1 MQALAAYILRGRIQ
15 AAGVIGLFGAV
26 GWIFPLSFLLSS
38 AAAALVVLKK
48 GAREGLLALI
58 GATVFCTLVASIRFG
73 TPVLAI
79 MNALAIWLP
88 VWIAAQV
95 LRTCSS
101 QASVLIIVMI
111 MSLILAIGI
120 RYFVG
125 DIETFWHDSLT
136 KYASKIAIVDK
147 AERQADVIKVLAV
160 IMNGFVAVSF
170 GLMTMLSVLLAR
182 WWQSLLFNP
191 NGFGEEFRKIQVP
204 ALIAAPVL
212 ICAILVAVVKLPIPP
227 YGMLLDLLMI
237 GLATLMFHGLA
248 IVHFFVKEKQLG
260 NGWIAGLYFFLIA
273 ASVYVISVLAML
285 AISDSFSDFRK
296 LKKG

>member
-1 MQALAAYILRGRIQ
+1 MQTLAAYILRGRIQ
-15 AAGVIGLFGAV
+15 AAGFIGLFGAI

-48 GAREGLLALI
+48 GAREGLLVLI
-58 GATVFCTLVASIRFG
+58 GATVFCTLMASIRFG

-79 MNALAIWLP
+79 VNALAIWLP

-95 LRTCSS
+95 LRTSRS
-101 QASVLIIVMI
+101 QASVLIVVMI
-111 MSLILAIGI
+111 MSLFLAIGI

-125 DIETFWHDSLT
+125 DIEVFWHDSLI
-136 KYASKIAIVDK
+136 KYASKIAIVAN
-147 AERQADVIKVLAV
+147 AERQADVIKVLAL

-191 NGFGEEFRKIQVP
+191 GGFGEEFSKVQIP
-204 ALIAAPVL
+204 ALITVPILV
-212 ICAILVAVVKLPIPP
+212 CAILVTVVKLPIPP

-237 GLATLMFHGLA
+237 GLVTLMFHGLA
-248 IVHFFVKEKQLG
+248 VVHFFVREKNLG
-260 NGWIAGLYFFLIA
+260 NGWLVGLYFFLVVA
-273 ASVYVISVLAML
+273 AVYVISVLAML
-285 AISDSFSDFRK
+285 AISDSFSNFRK
-296 LKKG
+296 FKKV